1 MKHLSTISCATS
13 CVLLAACTDYATF
26 VTSTDIGI
34 SADANTQELH
44 LGYIRTELFT
54 GPGYPDKG
62 EAPAAVG
69 YIGSN
74 LSAFSPKI
82 KQLYA
87 TGKAAELVS
96 QIQEPDTKPATADG
110 YEGERRPLVFGTGT
124 NLGLQVGFAG
134 GTTSKVKFGYNRE
147 ELSIIPLHREPTS
160 KADKYAPVLA
170 AIDMDQTVAKLAD
183 TEVKLTQFFA
193 TGTAA
198 QNIARRSDIR
208 AIFASQAGFAV
219 EQAAI
224 TEAVNRSRAL
234 RKLDDEAISVYFDK
248 YAGTFEEAR
257 DRLIATAGLASDAVG
272 AALRQT
278 ADKSKF
284 LDYLQKHPTV
294 IPALAPAASKLSS

>member
-110 YEGERRPLVFGTGT
+110 YEGERRPL
-124 NLGLQVGFAG
+124 
-134 GTTSKVKFGYNRE
+134 
-147 ELSIIPLHREPTS
+147 
-160 KADKYAPVLA
+160 
-170 AIDMDQTVAKLAD
+170 
-183 TEVKLTQFFA
+183 
-193 TGTAA
+193 
-198 QNIARRSDIR
+198 
-208 AIFASQAGFAV
+208 
-219 EQAAI
+219 
-224 TEAVNRSRAL
+224 
-234 RKLDDEAISVYFDK
+234 
-248 YAGTFEEAR
+248 
-257 DRLIATAGLASDAVG
+257 
-272 AALRQT
+272 
-278 ADKSKF
+278 
-284 LDYLQKHPTV
+284 
-294 IPALAPAASKLSS
+294 